1 MIYKT
6 FKAPTYKEA
15 VLMARID
22 MGNDVYI
29 VGRKAV
35 QEGGFLGMF
44 TKKMTEIT
52 VARNEDIKNKIK
64 SENKAVN
71 PGSTSTSQAEKGIKE
86 NENTVLKE
94 LNEIK
99 AKLNE
104 IISPGG
110 KQTESPY
117 FERLIKALI
126 EDDFPRDYIEKLRAE
141 FEKELTLHEVND
153 PQILGKK
160 CKDYIFKSIET
171 SGPIAFGNG
180 ETAIIVLV
188 GPTGVGKTT
197 TIAKLAASYGV
208 LQKNK
213 VELFTIDSYRIAA
226 IEQLGKYAELMQIPF
241 TVINSREEFKSAVK
255 NSNADLIFVDTAG
268 KSQKNSLGL
277 AELRSILD
285 GVHTG
290 LDIHLVISATTK
302 HQDALDIM
310 TRFNLLLYNKVIISK
325 IDETNTMGP
334 IFSIMNKEK
343 KISYITT
350 GQSVPDDIEL
360 AEKEKLLDM
369 ITVEGMC
376 GG

>member
-15 VLMARID
+15 VLKARID

-29 VGRKAV
+29 VGRKGV
-35 QEGGFLGMF
+35 KEGGFLGMF

-52 VARNEDIKNKIK
+52 VARNEDVKVKIK
-64 SENKAVN
+64 SENYAVS
-71 PGSTSTSQAEKGIKE
+71 PGPASTPQAVKRAKE
-86 NENTVLKE
+86 NEDTVLKE

-104 IISPGG
+104 IIPPGG
-110 KQTESPY
+110 KQTESPH
-117 FERLIKALI
+117 FERLINALI
-126 EDDFPRDYIEKLRAE
+126 ENDFPRDYIERLRAE

-180 ETAIIVLV
+180 KTTIVVLV

-241 TVINSREEFKSAVK
+241 TVINSREEFKGAVK

-285 GVHTG
+285 GVNTG

-310 TRFNLLLYNKVIISK
+310 TRFNQLLYNKVIISK

-350 GQSVPDDIEL
+350 GQSVPDHIEL
-360 AEKEKLLDM
+360 AQKEKLLDM
-369 ITVEGMC
+369 ITVECMC